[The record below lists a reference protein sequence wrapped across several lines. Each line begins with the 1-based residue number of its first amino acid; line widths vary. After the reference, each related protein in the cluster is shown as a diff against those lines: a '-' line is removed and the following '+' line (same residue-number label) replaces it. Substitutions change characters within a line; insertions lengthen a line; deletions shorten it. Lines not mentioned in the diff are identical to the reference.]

1 MMIDTEGFEQT
12 SS

>member
-1 MMIDTEGFEQT
+1 MIDTEGFEQT